1 MSQPQL
7 MSTMELYIVVW
18 TLKVSGCLDTSAQV
32 ETNLRGSLMIFFLL
46 AITALRQPGIVSGSV
61 HLIDPRHIKG
71 VLFRSTDSRIRVVA
85 TPFITP
91 YTRAA
96 CGYCRVFNP

>member
-7 MSTMELYIVVW
+7 IVTMELYVVIG
-18 TLKVSGCLDTSAQV
+18 TLKLSGCLDISAQV
-32 ETNLRGSLMIFFLL
+32 DRKLRGSLMIFFL

-61 HLIDPRHIKG
+61 HLIDPHQIKG
-71 VLFRSTDSRIRVVA
+71 VLFRSTVSCIRVVG

>member
-7 MSTMELYIVVW
+7 MVTMELYIVVW
-18 TLKVSGCLDTSAQV
+18 TLKVSGRLDTSAQV
-32 ETNLRGSLMIFFLL
+32 ERRLRGSLMIFFIL

-61 HLIDPRHIKG
+61 YVIDPRRIKG
-71 VLFRSTDSRIRVVA
+71 VLFRSTVSRIRVVA

-91 YTRAA
+91 YTHAA
-96 CGYCRVFNP
+96 CGY